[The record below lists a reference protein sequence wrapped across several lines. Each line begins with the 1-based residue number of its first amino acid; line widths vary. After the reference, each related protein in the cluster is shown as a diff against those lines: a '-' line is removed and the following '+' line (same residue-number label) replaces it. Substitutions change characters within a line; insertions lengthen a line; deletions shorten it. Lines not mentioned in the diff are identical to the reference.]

1 MGNSQVNALPRR
13 GAVQV
18 RRRRQTNGRRTLR
31 EEVRDRLMQDIL
43 TGVRAPGE
51 RIVEMR
57 VAQQFHVSQGAVREA
72 LRDLESFGFVT
83 SSPFR
88 GAVVKEMSLHELF
101 EVYPIRAALEAIA
114 AKAAATRITN
124 SELQRLRTL
133 LQTMR
138 KAGREGD
145 ERACVNADFMF
156 HLTIVKAS
164 GNWLLRQFWERMRLA
179 NTTFI
184 TVSKT
189 KHSLFDMTERHVPL
203 LRALEQRNPK
213 LAARVTRKHIETAA
227 KWLRASLKEEERRV
241 QTRPLLMRRLI
252 LARPKL

>member
-1 MGNSQVNALPRR
+1 MQFSRPLR
-13 GAVQV
+13 
-18 RRRRQTNGRRTLR
+18 TNGRRILR
-31 EEVRDRLMQDIL
+31 EEIRDRLMQDIL
-43 TGVRAPGE
+43 TGLRSPGE
-51 RIVEMR
+51 RIVEIR
-57 VAQQFHVSQGAVREA
+57 VARQFHVSQGPVREA

-88 GAVVKEMSLHELF
+88 GAVVKEMSIQDLL

-114 AKAAATRITN
+114 AKDAATRITN
-124 SELQRLRTL
+124 GELQRLGKL

-138 KAGREGD
+138 KAAREGD

-156 HLTIVKAS
+156 HLTIVNAS

-189 KHSLFDMTERHVPL
+189 KHSLIDIAERHVPL
-203 LRALEQRNPK
+203 LHALKQRNPK
-213 LAARVTRKHIETAA
+213 LAARVMREHIETAA
-227 KWLRASLKEEERRV
+227 KWVRASLEEERRV
-241 QTRPLLMRRLI
+241 QTHSLLVRRPI
-252 LARPKL
+252 LSRPNL